1 MTTKKAL
8 ADKPESHAG
17 EFDVSFGD
25 GELGMRLEERGS
37 FKTSSVVVR
46 VSKEGGNKAGEGE
59 SHALLRP
66 SLLFWWAPLPL
77 ALIAGTTGVKTFF
90 MVGRSYAGKQLD
102 LCFEVNVA

>member
-1 MTTKKAL
+1 MTTKKVL

-46 VSKEGGNKAGEGE
+46 VSKEGGNKAGGE
-59 SHALLRP
+59 SWFTFGGP
-66 SLLFWWAPLPL
+66 PIPLVPQ
-77 ALIAGTTGVKTFF
+77 
-90 MVGRSYAGKQLD
+90 M
-102 LCFEVNVA
+102 